1 MTVLSA
7 RADVPTETP
16 GRYAKQL
23 LSHLGQR
30 VAWTT
35 VGATSTAEIAGGT
48 GRVVVG
54 DGVLT
59 LMAEAPD
66 PETLSQVQFVLGSHV
81 ERFGQRNHRHLGQR
95 CRPPRCTDSDRASW
109 SSASRPPLS
118 WSRGT
123 RCDLGGPV
131 APSTSAS
138 TRSKG
143 SMAGDPLAVAG
154 VGGPWRVV
162 TFARC
167 QARPPE
173 LRLGTRRW
181 TRSAGT
187 AHAKELR
194 QR

>member
-35 VGATSTAEIAGGT
+35 VGPTSTAEIAGGT

-81 ERFGQRNHRHLGQR
+81 ERFGQRNQLTVTWVSDVDPHGAPTPTGPTGHQR
-95 CRPPRCTDSDRASW
+95 P
-109 SSASRPPLS
+109 
-118 WSRGT
+118 G
-123 RCDLGGPV
+123 
-131 APSTSAS
+131 
-138 TRSKG
+138 
-143 SMAGDPLAVAG
+143 
-154 VGGPWRVV
+154 
-162 TFARC
+162 
-167 QARPPE
+167 
-173 LRLGTRRW
+173 
-181 TRSAGT
+181 
-187 AHAKELR
+187 HH
-194 QR
+194 

>member
-81 ERFGQRNHRHLGQR
+81 ERFGQRNQLAVTWVSDAAPHGAPT
-95 CRPPRCTDSDRASW
+95 PPRPAGHHR
-109 SSASRPPLS
+109 
-118 WSRGT
+118 RG
-123 RCDLGGPV
+123 
-131 APSTSAS
+131 
-138 TRSKG
+138 
-143 SMAGDPLAVAG
+143 
-154 VGGPWRVV
+154 
-162 TFARC
+162 
-167 QARPPE
+167 
-173 LRLGTRRW
+173 
-181 TRSAGT
+181 
-187 AHAKELR
+187 HH
-194 QR
+194 